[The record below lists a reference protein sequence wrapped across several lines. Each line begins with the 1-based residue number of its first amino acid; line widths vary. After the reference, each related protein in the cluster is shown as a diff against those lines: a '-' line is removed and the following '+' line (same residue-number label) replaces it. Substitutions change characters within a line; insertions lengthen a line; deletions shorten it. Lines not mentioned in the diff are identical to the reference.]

1 MNMKWIRRIIDYTK
15 GEVKRKLLEYY
26 ESKLAKLARRE
37 RKRLEHDRLNAD
49 WLIGGHYSQC
59 ANDNC
64 RVAWVYTANECRTL
78 NGEVGIRPE
87 VKCPNCRKHLR
98 VYEGL
103 GRWTWL
109 DGSEQQTRGL

>member
-1 MNMKWIRRIIDYTK
+1 MKWIRRIIDYTK
-15 GEVKRKLLEYY
+15 GEVNRRARKR
-26 ESKLAKLARRE
+26 LARRE
-37 RKRLEHDRLNAD
+37 RKRLEHADMYYGLNAD

-59 ANDNC
+59 VNDNC
-64 RVAWVYTANECRTL
+64 RVAWVYTSNECRTL

-109 DGSEQQTRGL
+109 DGSKQQTRGL